1 MSFGYQVLGFGS
13 SATVGSGISY
23 GSSAVE
29 IGTIPNA
36 PADNDNQYLLSLSP
50 NFPTSG
56 VVYAIMAFPTNSGA
70 FNVYKSTDASAN
82 WSQTISNQAGNG
94 SLYSY
99 GMQAISDTIV
109 VMQHRAD
116 LYRSTNSGANF
127 THIANLNGNESQNNY
142 LGPIWDGTYGMLTS
156 YGTTN
161 YYTSDSFASVTAQT
175 NVAGA
180 LMSAAPLSVN
190 GNVFLKAG
198 YGSSGSPKTINTTN
212 NTAAT
217 LTNIQT
223 TDSGGI
229 VVASDPHTSN
239 VYFAKTGGKNAS
251 SDDDFYYATYPS
263 TTMTAMRS
271 GGTNNEQN
279 GSSNND
285 VTNHGTMVYGMADG
299 LYYYNIGGSHTRFST
314 ETTVQSVVS
323 LDTSANAIQ
332 FVLRNGKV
340 YGIDLPKT

>member
-29 IGTIPNA
+29 IGTIPN
-36 PADNDNQYLLSLSP
+36 PAGASDNKQYILSVSP
-50 NFPTSG
+50 NFATSG
-56 VVYAIMAFPTNSGA
+56 VVYAIIAFPTGGGA

-82 WSQTISNQAGNG
+82 WTQTISGQAGNG
-94 SLYSY
+94 STY
-99 GMQAISDTIV
+99 GYDILAISDTIV
-109 VMQHRAD
+109 CVQHRAD
-116 LYRSTNSGANF
+116 LFRSTNSGAAF

-142 LGPIWDGTYGMLTS
+142 GRLVWDGTYGMLS
-156 YGTTN
+156 PYGTTN
-161 YYTSDSFASVTAQT
+161 YYTSNSFESVTAQT
-175 NVAGA
+175 NVDLA
-180 LMSAAPLSVN
+180 LMSAVPLSVD

-198 YGSSGSPKTINTTN
+198 YGSSSSPKTINTTN

-217 LTNIQT
+217 LTKIQD
-223 TDSGGI
+223 TDNAGI
-229 VVASDPHTSN
+229 ILGSDPHTSN
-239 VYFAKTGGKNAS
+239 VYFAKTAKRT
-251 SDDDFYYATYPS
+251 DDFYYATYPS
-263 TTMTAMRS
+263 TTMTAMDS

-279 GSSNND
+279 SYFNCD
-285 VTNHGTMVYGMADG
+285 VTNHGTMVYGMSDG
-299 LYYYNIGGSHTRFST
+299 LWYYNIGGSHTRFST
-314 ETTVQSVVS
+314 ETTVQNIVS